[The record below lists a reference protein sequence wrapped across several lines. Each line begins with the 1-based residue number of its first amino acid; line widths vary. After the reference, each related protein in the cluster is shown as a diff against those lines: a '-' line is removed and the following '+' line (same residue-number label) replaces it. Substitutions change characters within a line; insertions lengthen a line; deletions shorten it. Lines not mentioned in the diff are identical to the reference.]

1 MGVTSSPDSTTRIWN
16 KVFLKFFSFYKK
28 KYKAHN
34 TRHKMDSIFNT
45 VTNASSLITKT
56 VKDVSEVNIQDEA
69 TTVFSRAKQFTEE
82 KLGRTERTEYD
93 LDFQDLEKKTD
104 LTRSY
109 TEKIKNNTAAVIVP
123 NPAVRAEI
131 MFNDNVP
138 MNKLGLKREQMT
150 NHEYLGGDMIEAGN
164 EFGPDTPYGSALIRV
179 GQAEKR
185 LGELEKEYIKSTN
198 EGLIMPLTSFL
209 DEEMKNVMKERKV
222 LENKRLDL
230 DACKSKVKKSRK
242 DIMEQRPDDPYDAR
256 AALHQAEDELQ
267 QCQVEFASQ
276 VEVAQ
281 RSMKALSH
289 IQEDH
294 LKHLTAFI
302 QAQEEY
308 YANGH
313 KVMQELYR
321 DLWGENISLQNL
333 NIEEKNGHDDNNIQD
348 DSDSNISNKS
358 SSLAFP
364 SNLEVL

>member
-1 MGVTSSPDSTTRIWN
+1 
-16 KVFLKFFSFYKK
+16 
-28 KYKAHN
+28 
-34 TRHKMDSIFNT
+34 
-45 VTNASSLITKT
+45 LITKT
-56 VKDVSEVNIQDEA
+56 VKDVTEVNIQDEA

-82 KLGRTERTEYD
+82 KLGRTERTEYE
-93 LDFQDLEKKTD
+93 LDYQELEKKTD
-104 LTRSY
+104 LTKSY

-138 MNKLGLKREQMT
+138 MNKLGLKREQLT
-150 NHEYLGGDMIEAGN
+150 NHEYLGSDMIEAGN
-164 EFGPDTPYGSALIRV
+164 EFGPDTQYGSALIRV

-198 EGLIMPLTSFL
+198 EGLIIPLTSFL
-209 DEEMKNVMKERKV
+209 DGEMRDVTKERKV

-230 DACKSKVKKSRK
+230 DASKSKVKKSRK
-242 DIMEQRPDDPYDAR
+242 EIMEQRADDHYDAR

-267 QCQVEFASQ
+267 QCQVDFANQ

-281 RSMKALSH
+281 TRMTELSH
-289 IQEDH
+289 IQVDH
-294 LKHLTAFI
+294 LQHLTAFV

-313 KVMQELYR
+313 KVMQELYK
-321 DLWGENISLQNL
+321 DLWGENVSLQNMNL
-333 NIEEKNGHDDNNIQD
+333 EPDRNGHGEDTNSQN
-348 DSDSNISNKS
+348 DSDSNDYNKS

-364 SNLEVL
+364 SNLQVL

>member
-1 MGVTSSPDSTTRIWN
+1 
-16 KVFLKFFSFYKK
+16 
-28 KYKAHN
+28 
-34 TRHKMDSIFNT
+34 MDSIFNT
-45 VTNASSLITKT
+45 VTNASSLISKT

-82 KLGRTERTEYD
+82 KLGRTERTEYEP
-93 LDFQDLEKKTD
+93 DFMELEKKTD
-104 LTRSY
+104 LTKSY

-123 NPAVRAEI
+123 NPAVRAE
-131 MFNDNVP
+131 MLFYDNVP
-138 MNKLGLKREQMT
+138 VNKLGLKREQLT

-164 EFGPDTPYGSALIRV
+164 EFGPDTQYGSALIRV

-198 EGLIMPLTSFL
+198 EGLIMPLSSFL
-209 DEEMKNVMKERKV
+209 DDEMKNVIKERKV

-230 DACKSKVKKSRK
+230 DAAKSKVKKSRK

-267 QCQVEFASQ
+267 QCQVDFQ
-276 VEVAQ
+276 NQLGVAQ
-281 RSMKALSH
+281 NKMNELSH
-289 IQEDH
+289 IQVDH
-294 LKHLTAFI
+294 LKHLTAFV

-321 DLWGENISLQNL
+321 DLWGESVSLQNM
-333 NIEEKNGHDDNNIQD
+333 NIGDKNGQEENGSQN
-348 DSDSNISNKS
+348 DSDSNDYNKS

>member
-1 MGVTSSPDSTTRIWN
+1 
-16 KVFLKFFSFYKK
+16 
-28 KYKAHN
+28 
-34 TRHKMDSIFNT
+34 MDSIFNT

-93 LDFQDLEKKTD
+93 LDFQELEKKTD

-150 NHEYLGGDMIEAGN
+150 NHEYLGADMIEAGN
-164 EFGPDTPYGSALIRV
+164 EFGPDTQYGSALIRV

-209 DEEMKNVMKERKV
+209 DDEMKNVMKERKV

-267 QCQVEFASQ
+267 QCQVEFTNQ

-281 RSMKALSH
+281 KSMKALSH

-333 NIEEKNGHDDNNIQD
+333 NVEEKNGHDDNNIQRAFQN
-348 DSDSNISNKS
+348 DSDSITSNKS